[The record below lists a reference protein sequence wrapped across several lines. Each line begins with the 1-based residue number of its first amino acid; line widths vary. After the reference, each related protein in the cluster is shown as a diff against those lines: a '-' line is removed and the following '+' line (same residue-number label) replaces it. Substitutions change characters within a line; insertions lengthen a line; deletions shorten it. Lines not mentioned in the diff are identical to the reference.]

1 MYALVRIA
9 LQPPVAIGSA
19 TVSHTENFIRNR
31 SGSYCN
37 TRATAGTQ
45 PVDIRRSGVF
55 LMPQTS
61 QIPQPEVAA
70 ELVDIPGTALRVSRV
85 ALGTWA
91 MGGWMWGGTDER
103 ESVAT
108 IRVALDQGINLIDTA
123 PVYGFGVSEET
134 VGRAVA
140 AAGLRARAVIATKVG
155 LEWRDGKVYRNAS
168 RDRIMQEIDQSLRR
182 LRTDYIDIYQVHWPD
197 PLVPI
202 EETAEAM
209 RMLRDQGKIRAIG
222 ASNFSVAQ
230 MERFRQVAPLHVL
243 QPPYNLFER
252 AIESDILPYC
262 RANNIATLGY
272 GALCR
277 GLLSGRMRA
286 DTTFE
291 GDDLRRLDP
300 KFQPPRYAQYL
311 TAVGQLDQFARD
323 RFLRPVIHLAV
334 RWMLDQGISV
344 ALWGA
349 RRPDQL
355 QATLGVAGWSLD
367 EASRAKIE
375 GILNDTIKD
384 PIGPEFMAPLQRS

>member
-1 MYALVRIA
+1 MRQSVQSQ
-9 LQPPVAIGSA
+9 LQEIQ
-19 TVSHTENFIRNR
+19 TE
-31 SGSYCN
+31 S
-37 TRATAGTQ
+37 
-45 PVDIRRSGVF
+45 
-55 LMPQTS
+55 
-61 QIPQPEVAA
+61 
-70 ELVDIPGTALRVSRV
+70 VDIPGTQLQVARV

-108 IRVALDQGINLIDTA
+108 IRAALEQGINLIDTA
-123 PVYGFGVSEET
+123 PVYGFGVSERI
-134 VGRAVA
+134 VGQALA

-155 LEWRDGKVYRNAS
+155 LEWHDGKVYRNAT
-168 RDRIMQEIDQSLRR
+168 RGRIMREIDESLRR

-209 RMLRDQGKIRAIG
+209 RALYDQGKIRAIG
-222 ASNFSVAQ
+222 VSNFSVAQ

-252 AIESDILPYC
+252 AIETEILPYC
-262 RANNIATLGY
+262 RANNIATFGY

-277 GLLSGRMRA
+277 GLLSGRMGPN
-286 DTTFE
+286 TTFE

-300 KFQPPRYAQYL
+300 KFRPPRYAQYL
-311 TAVGQLDQFARD
+311 TAVGQLDQLAQDLYHR
-323 RFLRPVIHLAV
+323 RVIHLAV

-349 RRPDQL
+349 RHPDQL
-355 QATLGVAGWSLD
+355 QAALGVAGWSLGAATRARID
-367 EASRAKIE
+367 RILSEAI
-375 GILNDTIKD
+375 TD
-384 PIGPEFMAPLQRS
+384 PVGPEFMAPLQRA